1 MKIVLLESLAVS
13 DEVLQKYT
21 RDLEQKGH
29 TFCAYSRC
37 DDEAALCERAK
48 NADILLLANMPLKGS
63 IIRQCTHLQ
72 FIDVAFTGVDHV
84 DLQAAEEMHVAVSN
98 ASGYSN
104 ESVAELALGMAIDC
118 LRNVEAVSARCRQQG
133 TKEGLVGRELG
144 GKTVGIIGFGK
155 IGRRAAELF
164 HAFGCPILAYD
175 SNPIAQMPDY
185 VQQTSLDELLRHADV
200 VSLHCPLME
209 STRGLM
215 NAERISMMKYH
226 AILINTSRGPVVDSQ
241 ALAEALNSGHLAA
254 AAADVFEMEPPI
266 PREHPLLNAKNC
278 LVTPHIAFASE
289 ESMLRRAEIVFDN
302 LHAFLHGEQ
311 KNVILPR

>member
-37 DDEAALCERAK
+37 EDEAALCERAK
-48 NADILLLANMPLKGS
+48 DADILLLANMPLKGS

-104 ESVAELALGMAIDC
+104 ESVAELALGMTIDC

-200 VSLHCPLME
+200 VSLHCPLVE

-215 NAERISMMKYH
+215 NAERISMMKH
-226 AILINTSRGPVVDSQ
+226 RAILINTSRGEVVD
-241 ALAEALNSGHLAA
+241 
-254 AAADVFEMEPPI
+254 
-266 PREHPLLNAKNC
+266 
-278 LVTPHIAFASE
+278 
-289 ESMLRRAEIVFDN
+289 
-302 LHAFLHGEQ
+302 
-311 KNVILPR
+311 

>member
-1 MKIVLLESLAVS
+1 
-13 DEVLQKYT
+13 
-21 RDLEQKGH
+21 
-29 TFCAYSRC
+29 
-37 DDEAALCERAK
+37 
-48 NADILLLANMPLKGS
+48 
-63 IIRQCTHLQ
+63 
-72 FIDVAFTGVDHV
+72 
-84 DLQAAEEMHVAVSN
+84 
-98 ASGYSN
+98 
-104 ESVAELALGMAIDC
+104 MAIDC

-200 VSLHCPLME
+200 VSLHCPLVE

-215 NAERISMMKYH
+215 NAERISMMKH
-226 AILINTSRGPVVDSQ
+226 RAILINTSRGPVVDSQ
-241 ALAEALNSGHLAA
+241 ALADALNSGHLAA

>member
-37 DDEAALCERAK
+37 EDEAALCERAK
-48 NADILLLANMPLKGS
+48 DADILLLANMPLKGS

-104 ESVAELALGMAIDC
+104 ESVAELALGMTIDC
-118 LRNVEAVSARCRQQG
+118 LRNVEAVSAR
-133 TKEGLVGRELG
+133 
-144 GKTVGIIGFGK
+144 IIGFGK
-155 IGRRAAELF
+155 LGRRAAELF

-200 VSLHCPLME
+200 VSLHCPLVE

-215 NAERISMMKYH
+215 NAERISMMKH
-226 AILINTSRGPVVDSQ
+226 RAILINTSRGPVVDSQ

-302 LHAFLHGEQ
+302 LYAFLHGEQ

>member
-37 DDEAALCERAK
+37 EDEAALCERAK
-48 NADILLLANMPLKGS
+48 DADILLLANMPLKGS

-104 ESVAELALGMAIDC
+104 ESVAEFALGMAIDC

-133 TKEGLVGRELG
+133 TREGLVGRELG

-175 SNPIAQMPDY
+175 SSPIAQMPDY

-200 VSLHCPLME
+200 VSLHCPLVE

-215 NAERISMMKYH
+215 NAERISMMKH
-226 AILINTSRGPVVDSQ
+226 RAILINTSRGPVVDSQ
-241 ALAEALNSGHLAA
+241 ALADALNSGHLAA
-254 AAADVFEMEPPI
+254 AAADVFEMEPPL
-266 PREHPLLNAKNC
+266 PMDHPLLHSINTI
-278 LVTPHIAFASE
+278 VTPHIAFASD
-289 ESMLRRAEIVFDN
+289 ESMEIRAKIVFEN
-302 LHAFLHGEQ
+302 IQKWMNKEQ
-311 KNVILPR
+311 VNTIL

>member
-37 DDEAALCERAK
+37 EDEAALCERAK
-48 NADILLLANMPLKGS
+48 DADILMLANMPLKGS
-63 IIRQCTHLQ
+63 VIRQCTHLQ

-84 DLQAAEEMHVAVSN
+84 DLQAAKEMHAAVSN

-118 LRNVEAVSARCRQQG
+118 LRNVEALSARCRQQG

-200 VSLHCPLME
+200 VSLHCPLVE

-215 NAERISMMKYH
+215 NAERISMMKH
-226 AILINTSRGPVVDSQ
+226 RAILINTCV
-241 ALAEALNSGHLAA
+241 
-254 AAADVFEMEPPI
+254 
-266 PREHPLLNAKNC
+266 
-278 LVTPHIAFASE
+278 
-289 ESMLRRAEIVFDN
+289 
-302 LHAFLHGEQ
+302 
-311 KNVILPR
+311 

>member
-21 RDLEQKGH
+21 RELEQKGH

-48 NADILLLANMPLKGS
+48 DADILMLANMPLKGS

-84 DLQAAEEMHVAVSN
+84 DLQAAKEMHAAVSN

-185 VQQTSLDELLRHADV
+185 VRQTSLDELLRHADV
-200 VSLHCPLME
+200 VSLHCPLVE

-215 NAERISMMKYH
+215 NAERISMMKH
-226 AILINTSRGPVVDSQ
+226 RAILINTSRGPVVDSQ
-241 ALAEALNSGHLAA
+241 ALADALNSGHLAA
-254 AAADVFEMEPPI
+254 AAVDVFEMEPPI
-266 PREHPLLNAKNC
+266 PQEHPLLNAKNC

-302 LHAFLHGEQ
+302 IHAFLHGEQ

>member
-1 MKIVLLESLAVS
+1 
-13 DEVLQKYT
+13 
-21 RDLEQKGH
+21 
-29 TFCAYSRC
+29 
-37 DDEAALCERAK
+37 
-48 NADILLLANMPLKGS
+48 
-63 IIRQCTHLQ
+63 
-72 FIDVAFTGVDHV
+72 
-84 DLQAAEEMHVAVSN
+84 
-98 ASGYSN
+98 
-104 ESVAELALGMAIDC
+104 
-118 LRNVEAVSARCRQQG
+118 
-133 TKEGLVGRELG
+133 
-144 GKTVGIIGFGK
+144 
-155 IGRRAAELF
+155 
-164 HAFGCPILAYD
+164 
-175 SNPIAQMPDY
+175 MPDY

-200 VSLHCPLME
+200 VSLHCPLVE

-215 NAERISMMKYH
+215 NAERISMMKH
-226 AILINTSRGPVVDSQ
+226 RAILINTSRGPVVDSQ

>member
-29 TFCAYSRC
+29 NFCAYSRC

-48 NADILLLANMPLKGS
+48 DADILMLANMPLKGS
-63 IIRQCTHLQ
+63 VIRQCTHLQ

-84 DLQAAEEMHVAVSN
+84 DLQAAKEMHAAVSN

-133 TKEGLVGRELG
+133 MKEGLVGRELG

-185 VQQTSLDELLRHADV
+185 VQQTSLDELLRRADV
-200 VSLHCPLME
+200 VSLHCPLVE

-215 NAERISMMKYH
+215 NAERISMMKH
-226 AILINTSRGPVVDSQ
+226 RAILINTSRGPVVDSQ
-241 ALAEALNSGHLAA
+241 ALADALNSGHLAA
-254 AAADVFEMEPPI
+254 AAVDVFEMEPPI
-266 PREHPLLNAKNC
+266 PQEHPLLNAKNC

>member
-37 DDEAALCERAK
+37 EDEAALCERAK
-48 NADILLLANMPLKGS
+48 DADILMLANMPLKGS
-63 IIRQCTHLQ
+63 VIRQCTHLQ

-84 DLQAAEEMHVAVSN
+84 DLQAAKEMHAAVSN

-133 TKEGLVGRELG
+133 TKEGFVGRELG
-144 GKTVGIIGFGK
+144 GKTVGLIGFGK

-185 VQQTSLDELLRHADV
+185 VRQTSLDELLRHADV
-200 VSLHCPLME
+200 VSLHCPLVE

-215 NAERISMMKYH
+215 NAERISMMKQR

-241 ALAEALNSGHLAA
+241 ALADALNSGHLAA
-254 AAADVFEMEPPI
+254 AAVDVFEMEPPI
-266 PREHPLLNAKNC
+266 PQEHPLLNAKNC

>member
-37 DDEAALCERAK
+37 EDEAALCERAK
-48 NADILLLANMPLKGS
+48 DADILMLANMPLKGS
-63 IIRQCTHLQ
+63 VIRQCTHLQ

-84 DLQAAEEMHVAVSN
+84 DLQAAKEMHVAVSN

-185 VQQTSLDELLRHADV
+185 VQQASLDELLRRADV
-200 VSLHCPLME
+200 VSLHCPLVE

-215 NAERISMMKYH
+215 NAERISMMKH
-226 AILINTSRGPVVDSQ
+226 RAILINTSRGPVVDSQ
-241 ALAEALNSGHLAA
+241 ALADALNSGHLAA

-266 PREHPLLNAKNC
+266 PQEHPLLNAKNC

>member
-13 DEVLQKYT
+13 DEVIQKYT
-21 RDLEQKGH
+21 SDLEQKGH

-37 DDEAALCERAK
+37 DDETALCERAK
-48 NADILLLANMPLKGS
+48 DADILMLANMPLKGS
-63 IIRQCTHLQ
+63 VIRQCTHLQ

-84 DLQAAEEMHVAVSN
+84 DLQAAKEMHAAVSN

-185 VQQTSLDELLRHADV
+185 VQQTSLDELLHHADV
-200 VSLHCPLME
+200 VSLHCPLVE

-215 NAERISMMKYH
+215 NAERISMMKQR

-241 ALAEALNSGHLAA
+241 ALADALNSGHLAA
-254 AAADVFEMEPPI
+254 AAVDVFEMEPPI
-266 PREHPLLNAKNC
+266 PQGHPLLNAKNC

-302 LHAFLHGEQ
+302 LYAFLHGEQ

>member
-37 DDEAALCERAK
+37 EDEATLCERAK
-48 NADILLLANMPLKGS
+48 DADILMLANMPLKGS
-63 IIRQCTHLQ
+63 IIRQCAHLQ

-84 DLQAAEEMHVAVSN
+84 DLQAAEEMHVAVS
-98 ASGYSN
+98 
-104 ESVAELALGMAIDC
+104 IDC

-200 VSLHCPLME
+200 VSLHCPLVE

-215 NAERISMMKYH
+215 NAERISMMKH
-226 AILINTSRGPVVDSQ
+226 RAILINTSRGPVVDSQ
-241 ALAEALNSGHLAA
+241 ALADALNSGHLAA

-266 PREHPLLNAKNC
+266 LREHPLLNAKNC

-302 LHAFLHGEQ
+302 LYAFLHGEQ

>member
-37 DDEAALCERAK
+37 EDEATLCERAK
-48 NADILLLANMPLKGS
+48 DADILMLANMPLKGS
-63 IIRQCTHLQ
+63 VIRQCTHLQ

-84 DLQAAEEMHVAVSN
+84 DLQAAKEMHAAVSN

-118 LRNVEAVSARCRQQG
+118 LRSVEAVSARCRQQG

-164 HAFGCPILAYD
+164 HAFGCPVLAYD

-185 VQQTSLDELLRHADV
+185 VQQTSLGELLRHADV
-200 VSLHCPLME
+200 VSLHCPLVE

-215 NAERISMMKYH
+215 NAKRISMMKH
-226 AILINTSRGPVVDSQ
+226 RAILINTSRGPVVDSQ
-241 ALAEALNSGHLAA
+241 ALADALNSGHLAA
-254 AAADVFEMEPPI
+254 AAVDVFEMEPPI
-266 PREHPLLNAKNC
+266 PQEHPLLNAKNC

>member
-48 NADILLLANMPLKGS
+48 DADILLLANMPLKGS

-104 ESVAELALGMAIDC
+104 ESVAELALGMTIDC
-118 LRNVEAVSARCRQQG
+118 LRNVEAVSARCRHQG

-200 VSLHCPLME
+200 VSLHCPLVE

-215 NAERISMMKYH
+215 NAERISMMKH
-226 AILINTSRGPVVDSQ
+226 RAILINTSRGPVVDSQ

-254 AAADVFEMEPPI
+254 AAADVRGSCTGRGKTEKES
-266 PREHPLLNAKNC
+266 
-278 LVTPHIAFASE
+278 TPF
-289 ESMLRRAEIVFDN
+289 LR
-302 LHAFLHGEQ
+302 L
-311 KNVILPR
+311 

>member
-37 DDEAALCERAK
+37 EDEAALCERAK
-48 NADILLLANMPLKGS
+48 DADILMLANMPLKGS
-63 IIRQCTHLQ
+63 VIRQCMHLQ

-84 DLQAAEEMHVAVSN
+84 DLQAAKEMHAAVSN

-104 ESVAELALGMAIDC
+104 DSVAELALGMAIDC

-185 VQQTSLDELLRHADV
+185 VQQTSLDELLRRADV
-200 VSLHCPLME
+200 VSLHCPLVE

-215 NAERISMMKYH
+215 NAERISMMKH
-226 AILINTSRGPVVDSQ
+226 RAILINTSRGPVVDSQ
-241 ALAEALNSGHLAA
+241 ALADALNSGHLAA

-266 PREHPLLNAKNC
+266 PQEHPLLNAKNC

>member
-29 TFCAYSRC
+29 NFCAYSRC

-48 NADILLLANMPLKGS
+48 DADILMLANMPLKGS
-63 IIRQCTHLQ
+63 VIRQCTHLQ

-84 DLQAAEEMHVAVSN
+84 DLQAAKEMHAAVSN

-185 VQQTSLDELLRHADV
+185 VQQTSLDELLRRADV
-200 VSLHCPLME
+200 VSLHCPLVE

-215 NAERISMMKYH
+215 NAERISMMKH
-226 AILINTSRGPVVDSQ
+226 RAILINTSRGPVVDSQ
-241 ALAEALNSGHLAA
+241 ALADALNSGHLAA
-254 AAADVFEMEPPI
+254 AAVDVFEMEPPI
-266 PREHPLLNAKNC
+266 PQEHPLLNAKNC

>member
-37 DDEAALCERAK
+37 EDEATLCERAK
-48 NADILLLANMPLKGS
+48 DADILMLANMPLKGS
-63 IIRQCTHLQ
+63 VIRQCTHLQ

-84 DLQAAEEMHVAVSN
+84 DLQAAKEMHAAVSN

-118 LRNVEAVSARCRQQG
+118 LRSVEAVSARCRQQG

-164 HAFGCPILAYD
+164 HAFGCSILAYD

-185 VQQTSLDELLRHADV
+185 VQQTSLDELLHHADV
-200 VSLHCPLME
+200 VSLHCPLVE

-215 NAERISMMKYH
+215 NAERISMMKQR

-254 AAADVFEMEPPI
+254 AAVDVFEMEPPI
-266 PREHPLLNAKNC
+266 PQEHPLLNAKNC

-302 LHAFLHGEQ
+302 LHAFLLGEQ

>member
-37 DDEAALCERAK
+37 EDDAALCERAK
-48 NADILLLANMPLKGS
+48 DADILLLANMPLKGS

-84 DLQAAEEMHVAVSN
+84 DLQAAKEMHVAVSN

-118 LRNVEAVSARCRQQG
+118 LRNVEAVSARCRHQG

-185 VQQTSLDELLRHADV
+185 VQQTSLDELLHHADV
-200 VSLHCPLME
+200 VSLHCPLVE

-215 NAERISMMKYH
+215 NAERISMMKH
-226 AILINTSRGPVVDSQ
+226 RAILINTSRGPVVDSQ
-241 ALAEALNSGHLAA
+241 ALADALNSGHLAA

-266 PREHPLLNAKNC
+266 PQEHPLLNAKNC

-302 LHAFLHGEQ
+302 LYAFLHGEQ

>member
-37 DDEAALCERAK
+37 EDEAALCERAK
-48 NADILLLANMPLKGS
+48 DADILLLANMPLKGS

-104 ESVAELALGMAIDC
+104 ESVAELALGMTIDC

-200 VSLHCPLME
+200 VSLHCPLVE

-215 NAERISMMKYH
+215 NAERISMMKH
-226 AILINTSRGPVVDSQ
+226 RAILINNSRGPVVD
-241 ALAEALNSGHLAA
+241 A

-266 PREHPLLNAKNC
+266 PQEHPLLNAKNC

-302 LHAFLHGEQ
+302 LYAFLHGEQ

>member
-37 DDEAALCERAK
+37 EDEAVLCERAK
-48 NADILLLANMPLKGS
+48 DADILLLANMPLKGS

-84 DLQAAEEMHVAVSN
+84 DLQAAKEMHVAVSN

-104 ESVAELALGMAIDC
+104 ESVAELALGMTIDC

-144 GKTVGIIGFGK
+144 GKRSASSVSAK
-155 IGRRAAELF
+155 
-164 HAFGCPILAYD
+164 LAGVRQNC
-175 SNPIAQMPDY
+175 SMP
-185 VQQTSLDELLRHADV
+185 
-200 VSLHCPLME
+200 
-209 STRGLM
+209 
-215 NAERISMMKYH
+215 
-226 AILINTSRGPVVDSQ
+226 
-241 ALAEALNSGHLAA
+241 LAA
-254 AAADVFEMEPPI
+254 
-266 PREHPLLNAKNC
+266 R
-278 LVTPHIAFASE
+278 
-289 ESMLRRAEIVFDN
+289 
-302 LHAFLHGEQ
+302 FLHMTAIPLR
-311 KNVILPR
+311 KCRIMCSKLRWMNCCAMRMLSPCIARLWKAHAA

>member
-37 DDEAALCERAK
+37 EDEAALCERAK
-48 NADILLLANMPLKGS
+48 DADILLLANMPLKGS
-63 IIRQCTHLQ
+63 IIRQCAHLQ

-155 IGRRAAELF
+155 IGRRA
-164 HAFGCPILAYD
+164 GGIVP
-175 SNPIAQMPDY
+175 
-185 VQQTSLDELLRHADV
+185 
-200 VSLHCPLME
+200 
-209 STRGLM
+209 
-215 NAERISMMKYH
+215 
-226 AILINTSRGPVVDSQ
+226 
-241 ALAEALNSGHLAA
+241 
-254 AAADVFEMEPPI
+254 
-266 PREHPLLNAKNC
+266 C
-278 LVTPHIAFASE
+278 LWLSDACI
-289 ESMLRRAEIVFDN
+289 
-302 LHAFLHGEQ
+302 
-311 KNVILPR
+311 